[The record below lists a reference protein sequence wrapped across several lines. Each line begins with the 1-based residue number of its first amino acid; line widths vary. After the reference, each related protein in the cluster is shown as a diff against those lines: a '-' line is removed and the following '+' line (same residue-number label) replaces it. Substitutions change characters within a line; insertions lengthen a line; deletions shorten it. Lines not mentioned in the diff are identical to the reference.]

1 MGITPSDRFAAIAPE
16 FNSSGSKSVY
26 LQMADE
32 RLAAIDLGNGFSQ
45 NKRDQAVAL
54 LAAHIAS
61 LALDPSRIMG
71 AGGEISSKR
80 EGALSVGF
88 ASRDSGSDVF
98 SDFKQTKYGRQLVGL
113 IRGTFTFAG
122 VITDATDWK
131 NPS

>member
-1 MGITPSDRFAAIAPE
+1 MSIAPSDRFTAIAPE
-16 FNSSGSKSVY
+16 YNSNASKAIY

-61 LALDPSRIMG
+61 LSNDFTRIGG
-71 AGGEISSKR
+71 AGGEITSKR

-88 ASRDSGSDVF
+88 ASRDSGGDAF
-98 SDFKQTKYGRQLVGL
+98 ADFKQTKYGRQLIGL

-122 VITDATDWK
+122 VITTSTDGN